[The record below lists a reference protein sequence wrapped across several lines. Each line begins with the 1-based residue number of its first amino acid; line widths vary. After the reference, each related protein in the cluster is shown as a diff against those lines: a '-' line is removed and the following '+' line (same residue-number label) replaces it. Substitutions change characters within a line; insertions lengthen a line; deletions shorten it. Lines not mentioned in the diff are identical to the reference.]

1 MIIVLVYRCK
11 GRAFNGWLLSADL
24 VDIVIYVCWQ
34 RKSVTIA
41 QMSQLSS
48 VRYFPAGRSAPFREA
63 DGEADRRKSP
73 AVTGMIRKV

>member
-1 MIIVLVYRCK
+1 
-11 GRAFNGWLLSADL
+11 
-24 VDIVIYVCWQ
+24 
-34 RKSVTIA
+34 
-41 QMSQLSS
+41 MSQLSS

>member
-1 MIIVLVYRCK
+1 M
-11 GRAFNGWLLSADL
+11 
-24 VDIVIYVCWQ
+24 
-34 RKSVTIA
+34 TIA

-48 VRYFPAGRSAPFREA
+48 VRYFPAGRSAPLREA